1 MKNSQYYSEEGGMIL
16 NPHHNLEGEE
26 DEFTE
31 SELEALDMSRERKK
45 FASNMFGSDFDLNLV
60 ADNKDDTMRILQ
72 EKSFRGLYLRLQFWI
87 NQICKS
93 LYMSKACN

>member
-1 MKNSQYYSEEGGMIL
+1 MGYRHDGGAD
-16 NPHHNLEGEE
+16 
-26 DEFTE
+26 DEFDE
-31 SELEALDMSRERKK
+31 SELEALDLSRERKK

-93 LYMSKACN
+93 LSMSK

>member
-1 MKNSQYYSEEGGMIL
+1 MLHQHDLLPNYNMDD
-16 NPHHNLEGEE
+16 EE
-26 DEFTE
+26 DFTE
-31 SELEALDMSRERKK
+31 SELEALDLSRERKK

-93 LYMSKACN
+93 LYMSKGCN